1 MVAIRGEELPH
12 AGTKKWHRQK
22 WQKMI
27 EGSHFC
33 HSWRENR
40 ATKLVSVRVSRIGR
54 HSTSKEL
61 IMIAFLFLLTAT
73 AAVLAVYTAIGRLAI
88 PAEERVPW
96 RDLGWDGWRQT
107 LRRSLVFLG
116 GAAPRGGARTC

>member
-1 MVAIRGEELPH
+1 M
-12 AGTKKWHRQK
+12 
-22 WQKMI
+22 
-27 EGSHFC
+27 
-33 HSWRENR
+33 
-40 ATKLVSVRVSRIGR
+40 SRIGR

-73 AAVLAVYTAIGRLAI
+73 AAVLAVYTVIGRLAV

-116 GAAPRGGARTC
+116 DSAPSDGARFRRVRRPSSPADEHVPEARISRESV